1 MLYAGI
7 AFASAAALA
16 NSAIDT
22 TRKIASSYVPASP
35 LVALPALLE
44 ALIACI
50 AIAISGGSKESK
62 VDLSGLDLKTLAL
75 VTLLSSILQLYA
87 KLLFQK
93 ALSLA
98 PLSLTIPYLSCT
110 PGG

>member
-44 ALIACI
+44 ALIACT
-50 AIAISGGSKESK
+50 AIAMASWPSK

>member
-44 ALIACI
+44 ALIACV
-50 AIAISGGSKESK
+50 AIAMASWPSK